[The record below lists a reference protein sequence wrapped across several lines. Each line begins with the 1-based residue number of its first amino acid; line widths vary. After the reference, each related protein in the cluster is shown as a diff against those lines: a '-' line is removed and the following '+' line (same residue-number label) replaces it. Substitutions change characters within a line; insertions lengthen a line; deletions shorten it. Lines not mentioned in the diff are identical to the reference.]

1 MSYINLDYKTAKY
14 GTITWIN
21 PKTKEKLTGDKVP
34 MLIIEDYL
42 KLHQDI
48 IKQYKIKV
56 IEL

>member
-1 MSYINLDYKTAKY
+1 MSWLNLDYKTTKY
-14 GTITWIN
+14 GQITWTD

-48 IKQYKIKV
+48 IKSYKIKV
-56 IEL
+56 IEI